1 MRRRVH
7 PVPVGGLRAATA
19 ARYREKA
26 ALHRDGGIG
35 AEYYLRVAV
44 RWESAQPIE
53 HAYGWDLAPEFCP
66 PGARADEFSV
76 GPAGELVRV
85 RRVHPAP
92 AEVRFVPV
100 ALGVD
105 LR

>member
-1 MRRRVH
+1 
-7 PVPVGGLRAATA
+7 VPVSGLRAATA

-26 ALHRDGGIG
+26 ALQRAGGVG
-35 AEYYLRVAV
+35 AEYYLRIAA

-53 HAYGWDLAPEFCP
+53 HCYGWQLASEFCP
-66 PGARADEFSV
+66 PGARPEEFSV

-85 RRVHPAP
+85 RRVYPAP
-92 AEVRFVPV
+92 GEVRFAPV
-100 ALGVD
+100 GQDPHWGVD